1 MADEPTTTTPAT
13 DGATPPPATFDEFL
27 ATQPET
33 VRALADSYAGSL
45 KSALN
50 SEREERKAMAK
61 QLRDATAKAEQGSAS
76 QKLLEEISGK
86 LDATEKRAAFFESAS
101 VPAVGCVNP
110 RAAYL
115 VASAEG
121 LFKKSG
127 EPDWA
132 ALQAAVP
139 ELFRK
144 PGQANAGNGTGAP
157 PPAKASMNDF
167 IRAAAGRG

>member
-1 MADEPTTTTPAT
+1 MADETTTTTAT
-13 DGATPPPATFDEFL
+13 DGATPPATFDEFL

-50 SEREERKAMAK
+50 AEREERKTLSK

-115 VASAEG
+115 VASAEN
-121 LFKKSG
+121 LFKKNG

-144 PGQANAGNGTGAP
+144 AGQANAGNGTGAP
-157 PPAKASMNDF
+157 PPARGSMNDF
-167 IRAAAGRG
+167 IRKAAGYG